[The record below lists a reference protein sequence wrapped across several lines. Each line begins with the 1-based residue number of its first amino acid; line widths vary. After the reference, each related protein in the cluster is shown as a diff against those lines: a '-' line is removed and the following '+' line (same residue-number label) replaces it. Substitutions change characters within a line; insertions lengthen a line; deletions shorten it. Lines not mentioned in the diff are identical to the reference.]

1 MGIASVAAAASE
13 NGSGLS
19 FSLGAGRKR
28 KQEDFSSSAMVRVPS
43 NLVLFFA
50 GNSFVSISN

>member
-19 FSLGAGRKR
+19 ISIGVGRKR
-28 KQEDFSSSAMVRVPS
+28 KQENIPSSAMVRVPG

>member
-19 FSLGAGRKR
+19 ISIGAGCKR
-28 KQEDFSSSAMVRVPS
+28 KQKNFPSSAMVRVPS

-50 GNSFVSISN
+50 GNSFVSVSN